1 MTDPSIPLS
10 CRELVE
16 LVTDYLEGALP
27 ADEQSRFQGHLEA
40 CDPCVDYIEQIRL
53 TVIAAGRVDED
64 DLDPASREALLAEF
78 RDWKR
83 G

>member
-1 MTDPSIPLS
+1 MTGPSVPLS

-27 ADEQSRFQGHLEA
+27 GDEQARFQAHLEA

-53 TVIAAGRVDED
+53 TVRAAGRVEEE
-64 DLDPASREALLAEF
+64 DLDPAWRDALLAEF

>member
-1 MTDPSIPLS
+1 MTGPSVPLS

-27 ADEQSRFQGHLEA
+27 ADEQARFQGHLEA
-40 CDPCVDYIEQIRL
+40 CDPCVGYIEQIRL
-53 TVIAAGRVDED
+53 TVTAAGRVEEE

-78 RDWKR
+78 RDWKS

>member
-1 MTDPSIPLS
+1 MTGPSVPLS

-27 ADEQSRFQGHLEA
+27 ADEQARFQAHLEA
-40 CDPCVDYIEQIRL
+40 CDPCVGYIEQIRL
-53 TVIAAGRVDED
+53 TVTAAGRVEEE

-78 RDWKR
+78 RGWKR

>member
-1 MTDPSIPLS
+1 MTGPSVPLS

-27 ADEQSRFQGHLEA
+27 ADEQARFQAHLEA
-40 CDPCVDYIEQIRL
+40 CDPCVHYIEQIRL
-53 TVIAAGRVDED
+53 TVRAAGRIEED
-64 DLDPASREALLAEF
+64 DLDPVSRDALLAEF
-78 RDWKR
+78 RGWKR

>member
-1 MTDPSIPLS
+1 MTDPSVPLS

-27 ADEQSRFQGHLEA
+27 ADEQARFQGHLEA

-53 TVIAAGRVDED
+53 TASAAGRVEED
-64 DLDPASREALLAEF
+64 DLDPASRDALLTEF